1 METRTPHQ
9 RQVTIR
15 SWACSSPTWRQ
26 LTRRWLDMQ
35 SRILQHPATLLLPR
49 LCSSSLFLVRR
60 QLPLPLDPYP
70 PTPLQPSAQK
80 SWSTTIQHG
89 SAQASSTSP
98 RLTQPLPI
106 PRMLQPAD
114 PSRHRC
120 RPRSCRGR
128 HSDHQG
134 TGGST
139 CSWRQIKSQFS
150 MKPRRCAAARFSL
163 RELQSQASMA
173 SESCRHHVPTVVLH
187 AVSGI
192 DGRVGFF
199 RPAWVGP
206 GH

>member
-1 METRTPHQ
+1 MP
-9 RQVTIR
+9 
-15 SWACSSPTWRQ
+15 
-26 LTRRWLDMQ
+26 DMQ
-35 SRILQHPATLLLPR
+35 SRTLQHPATLLLQR

-70 PTPLQPSAQK
+70 RSPCSRQPRSRGAPR
-80 SWSTTIQHG
+80 
-89 SAQASSTSP
+89 SSTAA
-98 RLTQPLPI
+98 RRPLPP
-106 PRMLQPAD
+106 PRVSLKPFPHPEGFSPAD

-128 HSDHQG
+128 HSDHGG

-139 CSWRQIKSQFS
+139 CSWRQIESQFS
-150 MKPRRCAAARFSL
+150 MKPRRSAAARCSL

-199 RPAWVGP
+199 RTVWVGP
-206 GH
+206 GCWIVFRTNSTSESPRLVGFP